1 MKLVTMMMLRR
12 KNMLK
17 PMSKP
22 VETAKAASHF
32 LCKADKLAEWVFI
45 WLPYLRELL
54 NSKEHS

>member
-1 MKLVTMMMLRR
+1 
-12 KNMLK
+12 MLK